1 MTDPSFGTTEY
12 FVRATRRLGVVA
24 AVALGAA
31 CVPGGLPQVS
41 PEEIPELEARLER
54 EPANGEVMLRYGAAL
69 YAADRCDSAI
79 PVARRGATLVPGDA
93 LGPMIQGQCL
103 EQSGDHVQAIAI
115 YTAFIRDHGQ
125 ARGVAVVRARELMAR
140 REQATILARTALE
153 REAELSAQ
161 ALDPQTVA
169 VLPLAISGDPQ
180 YQPLG
185 RGLAQMLQSDLAL
198 LQQFR
203 MVERLQIGALLDELE
218 LGQTSRVDPTTVAR
232 VGRLVRAGRMVQ
244 GLAAIP
250 PDGDIRIEASIVQSD
265 GEVTSPEFVT
275 GRLRDLLQL
284 EKELVVLISSR
295 LGYQLS
301 LAERQMILGNGTR
314 DLSAFLLY
322 SRGLIAEDIGD
333 YSAAATHFSS
343 AMMADPSF
351 RQAQVQYEAT
361 AAADAVQGSTPGQIT
376 SISRTVIQQ
385 PLATTVPDPVL
396 NAVASV
402 VVDIAATQAETTTS
416 SSQGAEQQATTT
428 TTAVPPPTTT
438 ATGTTA
444 TVTGVVRIIF
454 KLP

>member
-1 MTDPSFGTTEY
+1 MIDPSFGTTEH
-12 FVRATRRLGVVA
+12 FVRVTRCLVLA
-24 AVALGAA
+24 AAMALGTA
-31 CVPGGLPQVS
+31 CVPGGLPRVS
-41 PEEIPELEARLER
+41 PEEIPELEARLAR
-54 EPANGEVMLRYGAAL
+54 EPANGEVTLRYGAAL
-69 YAADRCDSAI
+69 FAAEQCDSARA
-79 PVARRGATLVPGDA
+79 VARRGTLILPGDA
-93 LGPMIQGQCL
+93 LGPMIRGQCH
-103 EQSGDHVQAIAI
+103 EQSGDHIQAIAI
-115 YTAFIRDHGQ
+115 YTAFIRDHGD
-125 ARGVAVVRARELMAR
+125 ARGVAAIRARELIAR
-140 REQATILARTALE
+140 REQATILARTALA
-153 REAELSAQ
+153 READLAGQ
-161 ALDPQTVA
+161 PLDPQTVA
-169 VLPLAISGDPQ
+169 VLPLSISGDPQ
-180 YQPLG
+180 YEPLG

-203 MVERLQIGALLDELE
+203 MVERLQLGALLDELE
-218 LGQTSRVDPTTVAR
+218 LGQTSRVDPSTVAR
-232 VGRLVRAGRMVQ
+232 LGRLVRAGRMVQ
-244 GLAAIP
+244 GLAVIP

-284 EKELVVLISSR
+284 EKELVVLISAR

-301 LAERQMILGNGTR
+301 QAERQMILGNGTQ

-343 AMMADPSF
+343 AMFADPNF

-385 PLATTVPDPVL
+385 PLTMAPDPVRS
-396 NAVASV
+396 AVASV
-402 VVDIAATQAETTTS
+402 VVDVAATRTETTS
-416 SSQGAEQQATTT
+416 SNSRSAEQQATST

-438 ATGTTA
+438 ATGTRA

>member
-1 MTDPSFGTTEY
+1 
-12 FVRATRRLGVVA
+12 
-24 AVALGAA
+24 
-31 CVPGGLPQVS
+31 
-41 PEEIPELEARLER
+41 
-54 EPANGEVMLRYGAAL
+54 MLRYGAAL
-69 YAADRCDSAI
+69 FAAEQCDSAKA
-79 PVARRGATLVPGDA
+79 VARRGALMLPGDA

-103 EQSGDHVQAIAI
+103 EQSGDHIQAIAI
-115 YTAFIRDHGQ
+115 YTAFVRDHGD
-125 ARGVAVVRARELMAR
+125 ARGVAAVRARELMAR
-140 REQATILARTALE
+140 REQATIVARTALD
-153 REAELSAQ
+153 RESELAAQ

-169 VLPLAISGDPQ
+169 VLPLAISGDAQ
-180 YQPLG
+180 YEPLG

-218 LGQTSRVDPTTVAR
+218 LGQTSRVDPATVAR

-244 GLAAIP
+244 GLASIP
-250 PDGDIRIEASIVQSD
+250 PEGNVRIEASVVQSD

-275 GRLRDLLQL
+275 GELRDLLQL

-301 LAERQMILGNGTR
+301 QAERQLILGNGTR

-343 AMMADPSF
+343 AMSADPNF
-351 RQAQVQYEAT
+351 RQAQIQYEAT
-361 AAADAVQGSTPGQIT
+361 AAADAVQGATPGEIT

-385 PLATTVPDPVL
+385 PLTTAPDPVQS
-396 NAVASV
+396 AVASV
-402 VVDIAATQAETTTS
+402 VVDIAATQAEATAST
-416 SSQGAEQQATTT
+416 SQGAEQPGTTT
-428 TTAVPPPTTT
+428 TTAVPPPTAT

>member
-1 MTDPSFGTTEY
+1 MIDPSFGTTA
-12 FVRATRRLGVVA
+12 RAVWVTRRLAV

-31 CVPGGLPQVS
+31 CVPGGLSEVS
-41 PEEIPELEARLER
+41 PAEVPELEARLQR

-69 YAADRCDSAI
+69 YAAQRCDSAMA
-79 PVARRGATLVPGDA
+79 VARRGAALLPGDA
-93 LGPMIQGQCL
+93 LGPMILGQCL

-115 YTAFIRDHGQ
+115 YTAFIRDHRE
-125 ARGVAVVRARELMAR
+125 ARGVAAVRARDLLAR
-140 REQATILARTALE
+140 REQATIFARTALD
-153 REAELSAQ
+153 READLAGQ

-169 VLPLAISGDPQ
+169 VLPLAISGDAR
-180 YQPLG
+180 YEPLG
-185 RGLAQMLQSDLAL
+185 RGLAHMIQSDLAL

-250 PDGDIRIEASIVQSD
+250 PQGDIRIEASIVQSD
-265 GEVTSPEFVT
+265 GEVTDPEFVT

-301 LAERQMILGNGTR
+301 QAERQLILGNGTQEFA
-314 DLSAFLLY
+314 AFLLY
-322 SRGLIAEDIGD
+322 SQGLIAEKIGD

-343 AMMADPSF
+343 AIRADPGF
-351 RQAQVQYEAT
+351 RQARVQYEAT
-361 AAADAVQGSTPGQIT
+361 AAADVVQRAAPGQIT
-376 SISRTVIQQ
+376 SISRMIVQQ
-385 PLATTVPDPVL
+385 PISNTVPNPVL

-402 VVDIAATQAETTTS
+402 VIDIAATRAETTTAAGR
-416 SSQGAEQQATTT
+416 GAEQQATRT

-444 TVTGVVRIIF
+444 TVTGIVRIIF